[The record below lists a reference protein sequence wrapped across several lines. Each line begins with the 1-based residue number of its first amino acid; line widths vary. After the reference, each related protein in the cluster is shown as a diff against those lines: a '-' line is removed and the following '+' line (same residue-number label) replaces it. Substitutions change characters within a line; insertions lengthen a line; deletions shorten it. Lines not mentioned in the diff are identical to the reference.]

1 MSKQP
6 LIKRVSA
13 IQDELQRLNNALYAM
28 STADI
33 QRYPDNYEALSTDA
47 ALLAE
52 KVACQLRHLIYT
64 TTLTKPGDYLPSAAS
79 AQGIEVREKDGTIE
93 ITLPGLLPKRKQR
106 QNAEF
111 LLDPFNAALSH
122 FAAEHPVPRFQHCV
136 VCFCSVYDRTL
147 SERRVR
153 DYDNL
158 ELKRL
163 LDVAASYLL
172 TDDTGLLLD
181 TYHTTELGD
190 ADCTRIVIMPSTRLS
205 AWLEERQAG
214 LQSITD
220 L

>member
-1 MSKQP
+1 M
-6 LIKRVSA
+6 
-13 IQDELQRLNNALYAM
+13 
-28 STADI
+28 
-33 QRYPDNYEALSTDA
+33 
-47 ALLAE
+47 
-52 KVACQLRHLIYT
+52 
-64 TTLTKPGDYLPSAAS
+64 
-79 AQGIEVREKDGTIE
+79 
-93 ITLPGLLPKRKQR
+93 
-106 QNAEF
+106 
-111 LLDPFNAALSH
+111 
-122 FAAEHPVPRFQHCV
+122 